1 LPPNVT
7 FDILIGVK
15 SNEYWQKLTAM
26 ATAGDMADMFQNSI
40 NNLPSTIDLGICE
53 DLNTMF
59 DKDFLVNI
67 EPHMLAEATY
77 DEQLLLC
84 PHQSMPAAL
93 LYRSDW

>member
-1 LPPNVT
+1 
-7 FDILIGVK
+7 
-15 SNEYWQKLTAM
+15 M